1 MDKKKGACPEW
12 TFVLA
17 FILLTSLVW
26 CPWAY
31 GTATG
36 RTFSIPTW
44 AVVAYGVAAALIVLE
59 WVFLFVSGL
68 AVTDDDLSR
77 IVSELEAL
85 DASKKEGE

>member
-1 MDKKKGACPEW
+1 MDKKMGAWPKRA
-12 TFVLA
+12 FVLA

-36 RTFSIPTW
+36 RVLSIPTW
-44 AVVAYGVAAALIVLE
+44 AVVAYGVAAALFVLE

-68 AVTDDDLSR
+68 AVRDDDLSR

-85 DASKKEGE
+85 DAPTKEGE